1 MNTLYRITI
10 SLAAVLISTIMPA
23 ADLPQL
29 PVASSIKTGTLDN
42 GIAYYLVTNSTEK
55 GKADVALVRRG
66 GYDME
71 SGVESGSSAV
81 NVMGSLAGL
90 PHFRTDTPFSY
101 LSRNCIWPGPGGYAS
116 VYSDA
121 TIYRFGGLDL
131 TRSKEIVDSTLL
143 MVFDI
148 VGRQSER
155 GDRYSPENQATVVS
169 GDIDAGAV

>member
-10 SLAAVLISTIMPA
+10 SLAVVLISTIMPA

-71 SGVESGSSAV
+71 SGV
-81 NVMGSLAGL
+81 
-90 PHFRTDTPFSY
+90 
-101 LSRNCIWPGPGGYAS
+101 
-116 VYSDA
+116 
-121 TIYRFGGLDL
+121 
-131 TRSKEIVDSTLL
+131 
-143 MVFDI
+143 
-148 VGRQSER
+148 
-155 GDRYSPENQATVVS
+155 
-169 GDIDAGAV
+169 